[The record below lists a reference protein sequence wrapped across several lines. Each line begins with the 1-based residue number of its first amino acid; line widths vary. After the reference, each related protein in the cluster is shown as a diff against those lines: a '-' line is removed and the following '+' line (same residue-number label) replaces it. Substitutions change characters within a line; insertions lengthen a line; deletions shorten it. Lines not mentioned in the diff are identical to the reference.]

1 MGDVQHE
8 QDRLNFLSYTW
19 ILVMFHFMNFYLKF
33 PAQILI
39 CHALQLERLYPIN
52 YNLMYSNN
60 VSKRGTIFLPS
71 KFL

>member
-1 MGDVQHE
+1 
-8 QDRLNFLSYTW
+8 
-19 ILVMFHFMNFYLKF
+19 MFHFMNFYLKF

-39 CHALQLERLYPIN
+39 CHGLQLERLYPIN